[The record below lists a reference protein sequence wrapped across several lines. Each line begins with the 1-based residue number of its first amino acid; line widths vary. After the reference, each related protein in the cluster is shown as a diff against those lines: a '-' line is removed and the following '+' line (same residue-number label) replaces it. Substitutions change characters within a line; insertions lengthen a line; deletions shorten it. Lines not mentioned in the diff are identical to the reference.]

1 MSSEYATLME
11 GLDAHFPR
19 ISGGMEWAVP
29 VAPDRLAT
37 VEEGIRADER
47 ARLTAQILRLQKAI
61 KYLHRSEH
69 GMTIGEKNQ
78 IGLQEGD
85 LDDPS

>member
-1 MSSEYATLME
+1 MTLTEDELFEIRAEEYE
-11 GLDAHFPR
+11 RGLSH
-19 ISGGMEWAVP
+19 
-29 VAPDRLAT
+29 
-37 VEEGIRADER
+37 GIRSER
-47 ARLTAQILRLQKAI
+47 ARLTAQIKRLQKAI
-61 KYLHRSEH
+61 KYLHKSEH